1 VREKSK
7 FLKQQVAGIDSM
19 VTNYR
24 NLIARINVLRNAVK
38 MLRLEHDQ
46 SVSNTYDDQETEN
59 LGSGY

>member
-1 VREKSK
+1 
-7 FLKQQVAGIDSM
+7 M

-46 SVSNTYDDQETEN
+46 SVSGTYDDQETEN